1 MTVLLKGNEQRH
13 EVVAK
18 EERDEPRW
26 IEMPSL
32 PNVRGTKSIDVGQD
46 YHDLGELYVDAPV
59 VRGEGD
65 VIVRRA
71 VLDDLTGIP
80 QILDWISDGDIVI
93 LEMSRLIAVET
104 ELRIAVD
111 RMQTFIENDLMGELV
126 RIGQNRLLLLPAS
139 FDISVAEKSRF

>member
-1 MTVLLKGNEQRH
+1 
-13 EVVAK
+13 
-18 EERDEPRW
+18 
-26 IEMPSL
+26 
-32 PNVRGTKSIDVGQD
+32 D

>member
-1 MTVLLKGNEQRH
+1 M
-13 EVVAK
+13 AK

-32 PNVRGTKSIDVGQD
+32 PNVRGAKSIDVGQD

-93 LEMSRLIAVET
+93 LEMSRLIAAET

-111 RMQTFIENDLMGELV
+111 RMQTFIENDLMGELF

>member
-1 MTVLLKGNEQRH
+1 M
-13 EVVAK
+13 AK

-32 PNVRGTKSIDVGQD
+32 PNVRGAKSIDVGQD

-80 QILDWISDGDIVI
+80 RILDWISDGDIVI

>member
-1 MTVLLKGNEQRH
+1 LTVLLKGNEQRH

-32 PNVRGTKSIDVGQD
+32 PNVRGAKSIDVGQD

>member
-32 PNVRGTKSIDVGQD
+32 PNVRGAKSIDVGQD

-111 RMQTFIENDLMGELV
+111 RMQAFIENDLMGELV

>member
-1 MTVLLKGNEQRH
+1 M
-13 EVVAK
+13 AK

-32 PNVRGTKSIDVGQD
+32 PNVRGVKSIDVGQD

>member
-32 PNVRGTKSIDVGQD
+32 PNVRGAKSIDVGQD